1 MSVAI
6 QTTREKLSEAETQG
20 LIFDIRRYSVHD
32 GPGIRT
38 TVFFKGCPLACWW
51 CHNPEGRTTRI
62 HLMLFPERCIAC
74 GACLDVC
81 PHGAV
86 VHENGAM
93 RTSLV
98 RCRACGTCV
107 ESCPGDAR
115 ELAGRRMTV
124 GEVLREIERDRV
136 FYDESGGGVTFSGG
150 EPLSQPD
157 FLEAL
162 LDACA
167 ARGIHTVVDSCGF
180 ADQELLL
187 HLSEKIDLFL
197 FDLKMLDS
205 ADHLKH
211 TGVRNDVILENLEAL
226 ARRGKS
232 IIIRFPVIPGINDG
246 NESLRRMRAFLA
258 SLGLRR
264 IDLLPYHRIGV
275 EKYTRLGMPYLL
287 EGLEPPPEEHL
298 RGIAREFEREGFTVQ
313 VGG

>member
-6 QTTREKLSEAETQG
+6 QTTREKLSETETQG

-86 VHENGAM
+86 VHENGVM
-93 RTSLV
+93 RTSLA

-107 ESCPGDAR
+107 ESCPSDAR

-124 GEVLREIERDRV
+124 GKVLREIERDRV

-162 LDACA
+162 LEACA
-167 ARGIHTVVDSCGF
+167 ARGIHTAVDSCGY

-187 HLSEKIDLFL
+187 RLSEKIDLFL

-226 ARRGKS
+226 ARQGKS
-232 IIIRFPVIPGINDG
+232 IIIRFPVIPGVNDG
-246 NESLRRMRAFLA
+246 SENLPRMRSFLTR
-258 SLGLRR
+258 LGLRR

-298 RGIAREFEREGFTVQ
+298 REIARDFEREGFTVQ